1 MFNDFGCKFSNF
13 RTKESGPVGSD
24 IKLRN
29 IQELNLRALTVSW
42 HGLGAL
48 RIKLKQNVLKLM
60 DMESKYFLKY

>member
-29 IQELNLRALTVSW
+29 IKTT
-42 HGLGAL
+42 
-48 RIKLKQNVLKLM
+48 IKL
-60 DMESKYFLKY
+60 ESFYCIMAWVHSGLS

>member
-29 IQELNLRALTVSW
+29 IQRAKVESFDCIMAW
-42 HGLGAL
+42 AGCIEDEAEAKCAPAHGY
-48 RIKLKQNVLKLM
+48 
-60 DMESKYFLKY
+60 DMESKYF